1 MYKFISKKAV
11 RVVAI
16 SLMIVVSILPP
27 LSGLYIGNANAG
39 ALTVEKLQI
48 NNSQSGA
55 TNVTYGFFFTTS
67 VTTAIKQI
75 GIKFCTTAGAWDDAC
90 TVPTDFDPGTPTLA
104 SDNIAGTG
112 RTVTDPNASGER
124 MRIVVGTPATQ
135 STQAMFLNFTGVTNQ
150 STADTTFFAR
160 ITTFSDTGT
169 TEIDSGQVAAA
180 TLTSTSI
187 AMTATVDPNF
197 TFSVAGVASGGTV
210 NGATTNITTTANT
223 IPFGSLTA
231 LNSSIGAHDVT
242 VTTNAGGGYTVTA
255 SNSATITGNPPLV
268 SGTNNIDAFSGTN
281 TSPTAWSA
289 PAGSTANVN
298 TGYFGYTTEDATLCT
313 GVPDRFTSSGGD
325 KWAGS
330 TTTGEEVICSTT
342 GVSAQTVRLG
352 WEVEVNNIQPA
363 GGYAGTVILVATP
376 TY

>member
-1 MYKFISKKAV
+1 M
-11 RVVAI
+11 AI
-16 SLMIVVSILPP
+16 TLTLTASILPP
-27 LSGLYIGNANAG
+27 LSNLYIGNASAG

-55 TNVTYGFFFTTS
+55 TNVIYGFFFTTT

-75 GIKFCTTAGAWDDAC
+75 GIKFCTTPGAWGDAC
-90 TVPTDFDPGTPTLA
+90 TVPTGFDPGTPTLA

-112 RTVTDPNASGER
+112 RTVSDPNTGGER

-160 ITTFSDTGT
+160 IRTFSDTGT

-187 AMTATVDPNF
+187 AMTATVDPSF
-197 TFSVAGVASGGTV
+197 SFSVAGVSSGGSV
-210 NGATTNITTTANT
+210 NGATTTITTTANT

-231 LNSSIGAHDVT
+231 LTPSIGAHDVT

-268 SGTNNIDAFSGTN
+268 SGTNNIDSFSGTN
-281 TSPTAWSA
+281 AAPTTWSS
-289 PAGSTANVN
+289 PAGGTANIN

-313 GVPDRFTSSGGD
+313 GTADRFTSSGGD

-330 TTTGEEVICSTT
+330 TITGEEVICNAT

-352 WEVEVNNIQPA
+352 WEVEVNAIQPA

>member
-1 MYKFISKKAV
+1 
-11 RVVAI
+11 
-16 SLMIVVSILPP
+16 
-27 LSGLYIGNANAG
+27 
-39 ALTVEKLQI
+39 
-48 NNSQSGA
+48 
-55 TNVTYGFFFTTS
+55 
-67 VTTAIKQI
+67 
-75 GIKFCTTAGAWDDAC
+75 
-90 TVPTDFDPGTPTLA
+90 
-104 SDNIAGTG
+104 
-112 RTVTDPNASGER
+112 

-160 ITTFSDTGT
+160 IRTFSDTGT

-187 AMTATVDPNF
+187 AMTATVDPSF
-197 TFSVAGVASGGTV
+197 SFSVAGVSSGGSV
-210 NGATTNITTTANT
+210 NGATTTITTTANT

-231 LNSSIGAHDVT
+231 LTPSIGAHDVT

-268 SGTNNIDAFSGTN
+268 SGTNNIDSFSGTN
-281 TSPTAWSA
+281 AAPTTWSS
-289 PAGSTANVN
+289 PAGGTANIN

-313 GVPDRFTSSGGD
+313 GTADRFTSSGGD

-330 TTTGEEVICSTT
+330 TITGEEVICNAT

-352 WEVEVNNIQPA
+352 WEVEVNAIQPA